1 MPLVLG
7 RMRKQREK
15 WASAK
20 SVMMKVVE
28 KSLNKELMRE
38 KDEEAVAMDGTKRR
52 KGHA

>member
-1 MPLVLG
+1 
-7 RMRKQREK
+7 MRKQKEK

-38 KDEEAVAMDGTKRR
+38 KVVKLWKR
-52 KGHA
+52 KL

>member
-1 MPLVLG
+1 
-7 RMRKQREK
+7 MRKQREK

-38 KDEEAVAMDGTKRR
+38 KVVKLWKR
-52 KGHA
+52 KL

>member
-1 MPLVLG
+1 VPLVSG
-7 RMRKQREK
+7 RMRKQRKK

-38 KDEEAVAMDGTKRR
+38 KVVKLWKR
-52 KGHA
+52 KL